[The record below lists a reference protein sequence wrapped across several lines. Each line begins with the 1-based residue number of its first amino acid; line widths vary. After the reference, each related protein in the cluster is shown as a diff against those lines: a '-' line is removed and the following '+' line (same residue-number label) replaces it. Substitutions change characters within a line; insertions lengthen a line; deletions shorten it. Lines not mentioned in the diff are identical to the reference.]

1 MQPALF
7 LSHGAP
13 TLPFDD
19 CPARDFLRALGAKLT
34 RPRAILAVSAH
45 WDSPTPQLNAPL
57 KLSTIHD
64 FYGFPRELYGL
75 RYEPPSAPGLA
86 GQTSDILRKA
96 GFSAGID
103 ESRGLDHGAWV
114 PLMLMF
120 PGADI
125 PVTQLA
131 IQSNENAAWHIALG
145 RTLAALRADNVLILA
160 SGGFVHNL
168 RELSAPGTPE
178 PDWVRSYASWMK
190 THLEMHDDVSLAD
203 YRRIA
208 PSAARAHP
216 SEDHIL
222 PLFVA
227 YGAGGEK
234 AEQLHES
241 VTYGTLRMDAYAFS

>member
-19 CPARDFLRALGAKLT
+19 CPARDFLRSLGAKLS
-34 RPRAILAVSAH
+34 RPRAILAISAH

-64 FYGFPRELYGL
+64 FYGFPRPLYGL
-75 RYEPPSAPGLA
+75 RYEPPPAPGLA
-86 GQTSDILRKA
+86 GQAADLLRKA

-120 PGADI
+120 PDADI

-131 IQSNENAAWHIALG
+131 VQSNENAAWHIALG
-145 RTLAALRADNVLILA
+145 RRLAALRKDNVLILA

-168 RELSAPGTPE
+168 RELAAPDAPE
-178 PDWVRSYASWMK
+178 PDWVRSYANWMK
-190 THLEMHDDVSLAD
+190 THLEMRDDVSLAD

-208 PSAARAHP
+208 PSAVRAHP

-234 AEQLHES
+234 TEQLHES
-241 VTYGTLRMDAYAFS
+241 TTFGTLRMDAYAFS